1 VICTTAFGEEIGKRN
16 RVIRENQN
24 LQTPKGRETFNL
36 GIRSAIYRD
45 RARLLELIKDPV
57 WKRTL
62 CVPPPIRSYELFQQ
76 SLADDMEKLLD
87 LEFNA
92 TTYGLSDEEVAAVLA
107 CRRSMERYI
116 DNFQLWKELSSQ
128 QE

>member
-1 VICTTAFGEEIGKRN
+1 
-16 RVIRENQN
+16 
-24 LQTPKGRETFNL
+24 
-36 GIRSAIYRD
+36 
-45 RARLLELIKDPV
+45 
-57 WKRTL
+57 
-62 CVPPPIRSYELFQQ
+62 
-76 SLADDMEKLLD
+76 MEKLLD